1 MPMDV
6 STAALGNP
14 RISHSQ
20 DSSQAFILPR
30 LHQTCPHS
38 SIAGH
43 ASRKNNAVDRGVNLA
58 IGSVNHVQVDKNR
71 RVGDP
76 AHIMAILSQPML
88 ERSGQDGSEALKW
101 HPLPNVMT

>member
-38 SIAGH
+38 SIAGN
-43 ASRKNNAVDRGVNLA
+43 ASRKNKAVDRGVNLA
-58 IGSVNHVQVDKNR
+58 IGSVNHVQVGTNR

-76 AHIMAILSQPML
+76 AHIMAIL
-88 ERSGQDGSEALKW
+88 
-101 HPLPNVMT
+101 